1 DPGCQ
6 RRTDTQT
13 KDAAG
18 AARRAPETRPAGCA
32 QHPAGCFIKPMDE
45 VIMPTA
51 DTNVNGRSVLD
62 DQDQRLRDG
71 ADCLAAA
78 LDYLARAWPVLSLC
92 PPDHVGVRLVGHTHC
107 DSPGKAP
114 WHRWAEYQS
123 HLPTEDE
130 VREWWRRLAGCNL
143 GLALGGDPD
152 QSDSARVRLVR

>member
-1 DPGCQ
+1 RWPTCCCGTPIVARPTPARCRTRTPRAHRARDIAWHQQSRQQ
-6 RRTDTQT
+6 RTPR
-13 KDAAG
+13 G

-32 QHPAGCFIKPMDE
+32 QHPPGCFIKPLDE

-78 LDYLARAWPVLSLC
+78 LDYLARGWPVLSLC

-123 HLPTEDE
+123 
-130 VREWWRRLAGCNL
+130 
-143 GLALGGDPD
+143 
-152 QSDSARVRLVR
+152 